1 MLHREGDKMLRKQGR
16 LARHLDTPPDI
27 ALTDLGHTLSR
38 RRAHLN
44 HRQTLIVDSVAD
56 ARDQLLALA
65 EGGEISTGRIGTSA
79 PKLAFV
85 CSGMG
90 PQWWRMCRGLF
101 GALPAFTDT
110 IERCDREL
118 SQYANWSL
126 IDELLRDEA
135 SSRLGETEFAQP
147 ANFAVQLAL
156 AELEAERREQEVS
169 EKEVAGY
176 NRRGKKIATLS
187 PASPTSWR

>member
-1 MLHREGDKMLRKQGR
+1 MFFSWEAA
-16 LARHLDTPPDI
+16 ARV
-27 ALTDLGHTLSR
+27 
-38 RRAHLN
+38 
-44 HRQTLIVDSVAD
+44 VDSVAD

-65 EGGEISTGRIGTSA
+65 EGGEISTGRIGSSA

-101 GALPAFTDT
+101 GALSAFTDT

-118 SQYANWSL
+118 SQYADWSL

-156 AELEAERREQEVS
+156 AEQLVHARHLLWAVLCVDQLQLALDRVERLLPLLLVLVVVRMCALVL
-169 EKEVAGY
+169 V
-176 NRRGKKIATLS
+176 
-187 PASPTSWR
+187 